1 MQGLR
6 GPTAFETTFY
16 SSPEAHKLRVRVSGL
31 YLKQKTVMSSRSK
44 LIALVVVLVMVPTT
58 ILSYLQYE
66 SLLELQATTVLAIEE
81 NLRQVL
87 GTVAGTA
94 ADELVWTADEA
105 LGAIR
110 PEEVTLGNV
119 GLIKSHFER
128 ALEGN
133 PAIEAL
139 FISSYGCVCPQ
150 DRFSVITTAKGSR
163 FFLDPEIR
171 PERFGVEVSALYET
185 AKESVR
191 PDSRLA
197 RQFFFSHVS
206 SCAGVSC
213 RNGRDFET
221 LVFYPLINSAGQ
233 ELGFAGLSVAPEFVV
248 NHLFEKVMPQSV
260 ESNLAFGIFDENGR
274 ELYSTANSWG
284 KYEVS
289 LPFEPVFPKWR
300 VDMGFEDMTIDE
312 LARRNFEK
320 SVALS
325 LFVLSLLILGIVLT
339 MRATARELRLS
350 EAKSTFVSNVSHE
363 LKTPLA
369 LIRLFAETLEMGRV
383 RSADKA
389 QEYYRIISNDSR
401 RLTQLINNIL
411 DFSRIE
417 AGRKEYQFEETDV
430 AAVVQE
436 VVDTYRY
443 PLQNAGFE
451 IVTDIEP
458 NLPAVKIDPDA
469 MSQAVLNLINNAVKY
484 SDEVKRVEVQ
494 VRGAGSHVAVEIADH
509 GVGIPASEQRK
520 IFEKFYRI
528 STGLVHDRKGSGL
541 GLALVEH
548 IVKAHRGEIRVEST
562 IGKGSRFTVLIPFG
576 FEAGLEYTP

>member
-1 MQGLR
+1 MQGLK

-16 SSPEAHKLRVRVSGL
+16 SSPVAHKLRARVSGL
-31 YLKQKTVMSSRSK
+31 YLKQKTAMSSRSK

-105 LGAIR
+105 IGAIR
-110 PEEVTLGNV
+110 PEEVTIGNV

-133 PAIEAL
+133 PAIKAL
-139 FISSYGCVCPQ
+139 FISSYGCVCP
-150 DRFSVITTAKGSR
+150 
-163 FFLDPEIR
+163 
-171 PERFGVEVSALYET
+171 
-185 AKESVR
+185 
-191 PDSRLA
+191 
-197 RQFFFSHVS
+197 
-206 SCAGVSC
+206 
-213 RNGRDFET
+213 
-221 LVFYPLINSAGQ
+221 
-233 ELGFAGLSVAPEFVV
+233 
-248 NHLFEKVMPQSV
+248 
-260 ESNLAFGIFDENGR
+260 
-274 ELYSTANSWG
+274 
-284 KYEVS
+284 
-289 LPFEPVFPKWR
+289 
-300 VDMGFEDMTIDE
+300 
-312 LARRNFEK
+312 
-320 SVALS
+320 
-325 LFVLSLLILGIVLT
+325 
-339 MRATARELRLS
+339 
-350 EAKSTFVSNVSHE
+350 
-363 LKTPLA
+363 
-369 LIRLFAETLEMGRV
+369 
-383 RSADKA
+383 
-389 QEYYRIISNDSR
+389 
-401 RLTQLINNIL
+401 
-411 DFSRIE
+411 
-417 AGRKEYQFEETDV
+417 RKEYQFEETDV

-484 SDEVKRVEVQ
+484 SDEIKRVEVR
-494 VRGAGSHVAVEIADH
+494 VRSAGSHVAVEVADH

-576 FEAGLEYTP
+576 FEPGLEYTP